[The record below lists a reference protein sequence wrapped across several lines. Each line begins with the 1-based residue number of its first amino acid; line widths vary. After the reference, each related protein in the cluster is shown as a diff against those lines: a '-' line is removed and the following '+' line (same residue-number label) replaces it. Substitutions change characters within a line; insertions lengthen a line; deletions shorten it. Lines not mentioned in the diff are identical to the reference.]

1 MAWKISDL
9 HMGCDSWRSIEPG
22 DVWFPG
28 YPMAFH
34 QQPTPDSAL
43 PDPTLDHHKVKAG
56 GWGTLENHHSSYSM
70 IPNMVKHGKNGTN
83 KQIIIRYWVDSAI
96 DNRTYENSCLLGTET
111 WPSNV
116 IRIRSVTSDAHHLQY
131 PYDAPISM
139 EKIQQNPNEIHGVR
153 PDSAECMPRSAPGLS
168 PHCDSAALSAWPRW
182 KYWAWPLDLW
192 GWVWIGSE
200 GLPQHG
206 KFFLGSS
213 TQTHLDHLKTC
224 QKTRHQVF
232 IVGFDHRV
240 FYWKGIRTQA
250 FHPPSMPAET
260 LEMRPR
266 RYRSYLECR
275 HWYWPIELSIET
287 P

>member
-213 TQTHLDHLKTC
+213 TQTHLDHLKHAKKPGTKYSLSDLTIEFFIEKAYEHRHSILHQC
-224 QKTRHQVF
+224 QLKR
-232 IVGFDHRV
+232 
-240 FYWKGIRTQA
+240 WKCG
-250 FHPPSMPAET
+250 
-260 LEMRPR
+260 LED
-266 RYRSYLECR
+266 
-275 HWYWPIELSIET
+275 IEVTSSAVTDIDPLSSA
-287 P
+287 